1 MLATFL
7 CEQDEVNEHHIML
20 GAALFIYPVSRFI
33 FTSHFGG
40 SPSKYIIGV
49 EPKTDISSYFLS

>member
-1 MLATFL
+1 MLATFP

-33 FTSHFGG
+33 FASHFGG

-49 EPKTDISSYFLS
+49 EPKPDISS